1 MRTGPS
7 STWRWAEACSAA
19 GGKSIA
25 DLITNIIG
33 VFKGFIESGLEFKA
47 EIVVPYHTEFTPLL
61 GSFLVVEI
69 SKEHYLLGR
78 ITRFH
83 PVGLMAGAE
92 AEDYLARMTKAGRSV
107 PEDLKEAK
115 LRYNVNVKLL
125 GGLTLDGKG
134 DPKYEPSMR
143 QLPHLGARVGIPTED
158 ALRLICSL
166 GVEAGEK
173 PAIIGRLAFGNHVFD
188 GDGQADMPVPF
199 DVRRMV
205 GRRTYVF
212 AHAGYGKTNL
222 VKLLVTKLYET
233 NPEVGFLI
241 FDPEGEYAVT
251 DKKGRPGLADVPGLQ
266 DKVVLYTDRKL
277 APKYQRFLAG
287 DVHLNLGSLRPG
299 NVVKNCV
306 PPEKWEQV
314 WANAVRGLQEH
325 EWAGLVRL
333 LETDGYRADSGEIR
347 EIVQNV
353 AETTPP
359 ALVSNIVPVV
369 KRLHDKAS
377 RMLDGIFWHLERNHI
392 VVVDISLMASVHG
405 RWIASLIL
413 NEIFQRNQANFTA
426 GAQGELLNVV
436 TVVEE
441 AQTVLSSDREQGE
454 TIFVEWAKEG
464 RKYGLGS
471 IFVTQQPG
479 AIPSEL
485 VSQGDNFF
493 VFHLLSTD
501 DLASLQKANAHF
513 SADVLGM
520 ILNEP
525 IPGNAYVWSSPYQPF
540 VLSVRVENFE
550 DYAKAASR
558 TKSAEV
564 VPTPAE
570 EFARRIPDLQSE
582 LDRTVRELLEKDKQ
596 VPVYSNLRSNG
607 HPVAGEVAV
616 KLWKPKLGVGK
627 TLSQEA
633 ARVFASEM
641 PDGHKVVPDDTLLA
655 ALDRLTVRHKIMRS
669 EKTPYLLLGSDT
681 LKFQKPTRPEVVDLQ

>member
-1 MRTGPS
+1 MDEVMGTV
-7 STWRWAEACSAA
+7 
-19 GGKSIA
+19 
-25 DLITNIIG
+25 IG

-47 EIVVPYHTEFTPLL
+47 DLVVPYQSEFTPLL
-61 GSFLVVEI
+61 GSFLVVEV
-69 SKEHYLLGR
+69 SKQRYLLGR

-125 GGLTLDGKG
+125 GGLTLGGKG

-143 QLPHLGARVGIPTED
+143 QLPHLGARVGIPAED

-173 PAIIGRLAFGNHVFD
+173 PAILGRLAFGNHVFD
-188 GDGQADMPVPF
+188 GDGQANMPVPF
-199 DVRRMV
+199 DVRRLV

-277 APKYQRFLAG
+277 SPKYQRFLAG

-333 LETDGYRADSGEIR
+333 LESDGYRADSAEIR

-359 ALVSNIVPVV
+359 AIVNNIVPVV
-369 KRLHDKAS
+369 KRLHDKPS

-441 AQTVLSSDREQGE
+441 AQTVLSSDREKGE

-501 DLASLQKANAHF
+501 DLASLQRANAHF

-564 VPTPAE
+564 VPTAAE
-570 EFARRIPDLQSE
+570 EFAKRIPDLQVE
-582 LDRTVRELLEKDKQ
+582 LDRTVRDLLEKDKQ
-596 VPVYSNLRSNG
+596 VPVYVNLVSNSQPL
-607 HPVAGEVAV
+607 AGQVAV
-616 KLWKPKLGVGK
+616 KLWNLKLGVGK
-627 TLSQEA
+627 SLSQEA

-641 PDGHKVVPDDTLLA
+641 PDGHKVVPDDTVLA
-655 ALDRLTVRHKIMRS
+655 ALDRLKVRHKIMRS

>member
-1 MRTGPS
+1 MDEVMGTV
-7 STWRWAEACSAA
+7 
-19 GGKSIA
+19 
-25 DLITNIIG
+25 IG

-47 EIVVPYHTEFTPLL
+47 DLVVPYQSEFTPLL
-61 GSFLVVEI
+61 GSFLVVEV
-69 SKEHYLLGR
+69 SKQRYLLGR

-83 PVGLMAGAE
+83 PVGIMSGGE
-92 AEDYLARMTKAGRSV
+92 AEDYLARLMKAGRSV
-107 PEDLKEAK
+107 PEDVKEAK

-125 GGLTLDGKG
+125 GGLTADAKGK
-134 DPKYEPSMR
+134 PEYRASIR
-143 QLPHLGARVGIPTED
+143 RLPHLGAFVGIPNED
-158 ALRLICSL
+158 TLQFICSL
-166 GVEAGEK
+166 GTKPGEK
-173 PAIIGRLAFGNHVFD
+173 PALLGHLALGDVVFD
-188 GDGQADMPVPF
+188 GNGNDSHVISF
-199 DVRRMV
+199 DVRRLV

-212 AHAGYGKTNL
+212 AHAGYGKSNL
-222 VKLLVTKLYET
+222 VKHLVTKLYET

-277 APKYQRFLAG
+277 SPKYQRFLAG

-333 LETDGYRADSGEIR
+333 LESDGYRADSAEIR

-359 ALVSNIVPVV
+359 AIVNNIVPVV

-377 RMLDGIFWHLERNHI
+377 LMLYGNFWHLERNHI

-441 AQTVLSSDREQGE
+441 AQTVLSSDREKGE

-501 DLASLQKANAHF
+501 DLASLQRANAHF

-558 TKSAEV
+558 TESAEA

-607 HPVAGEVAV
+607 QPLAGEVAV
-616 KLWKPKLGVGK
+616 KLWNLKLGVGR
-627 TLSQEA
+627 TLSKEA
-633 ARVFASEM
+633 ARVYASEM
-641 PDGHKVVPDDTLLA
+641 PDGNKAVPDDTLIA
-655 ALDRLTVRHKIMRS
+655 ALDRLKVGHKIMYS
-669 EKTPYLLLGSDT
+669 EKTPYLQLVSVA
-681 LKFQKPTRPEVVDLQ
+681 LKLQKPTRTEVVELE